1 VCESRV
7 RGIGERSASV
17 QHIQKKK
24 AGSIAAPLHFLRPQR
39 AFRLSSRHIIRSLAQ
54 TKPTRSRH
62 LRGFWPYRE
71 KLSARRLRLLAMM
84 LHVVLRRFRCV
95 MRGMVKVTLSGMR
108 VVRGRLVVALFVM
121 SCRCAMMARRVF
133 VMFRCFVMML
143 CRLLR
148 HSSSSFY
155 C

>member
-1 VCESRV
+1 
-7 RGIGERSASV
+7 
-17 QHIQKKK
+17 
-24 AGSIAAPLHFLRPQR
+24 
-39 AFRLSSRHIIRSLAQ
+39 
-54 TKPTRSRH
+54 
-62 LRGFWPYRE
+62 
-71 KLSARRLRLLAMM
+71 MM

-148 HSSSSFY
+148 HSSSSFIASPDRQTVRREVA
-155 C
+155 CSLAD

>member
-1 VCESRV
+1 VKSASAVHPSSTSKRRKPDQSLHLCTSSV
-7 RGIGERSASV
+7 RSA
-17 QHIQKKK
+17 
-24 AGSIAAPLHFLRPQR
+24 P
-39 AFRLSSRHIIRSLAQ
+39 FRLSSRYIIRSLAQ
-54 TKPTRSRH
+54 TEPTRSRH

-133 VMFRCFVMML
+133 VMFRCLVMML

-148 HSSSSFY
+148 HSSSSS
-155 C
+155 CC